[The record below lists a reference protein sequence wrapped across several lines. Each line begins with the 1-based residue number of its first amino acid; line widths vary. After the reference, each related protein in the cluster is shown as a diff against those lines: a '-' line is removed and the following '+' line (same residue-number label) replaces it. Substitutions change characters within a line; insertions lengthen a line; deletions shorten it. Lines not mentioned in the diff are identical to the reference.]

1 MNDHLDSSESAKILI
16 VEDNESNRLL
26 ARTAL
31 EYEGYRVCLAAD
43 AEEGLALFETETIGC
58 ILLDVRL
65 PGIDGFAACERIRAT
80 PRGKDT
86 PVIFLTG
93 MRDVET
99 FDRALRAGGDD
110 FLTKPVRPTEL
121 VVRVKA
127 ALKLRSVRSELNE
140 HYELLKRQRDDLM
153 RVQLQKERLMA
164 FVVHDLK
171 NPVNSLDLH
180 AQVLLR
186 DRMLPADARES
197 ATQIRSEARLLN
209 RMILNLLDLSKAD
222 EGKLEPRLSCVD
234 VPDLIRGVFAELEVG
249 ARRREVTLRI
259 TGDVTKV
266 RADPELLRRALT
278 NLVENAIRHT
288 RQNTLVEVS
297 TREEDGTTL
306 FRVADAGI
314 GVRDALKERI
324 FEAFV
329 QGDRESAAT
338 GGRGLGLAF
347 CKTVADAHE
356 GKIWVEDANP
366 GAAFCLSLPSDPVA

>member
-1 MNDHLDSSESAKILI
+1 MNQHLDSLQSAKILI

-31 EYEGYRVCLAAD
+31 EHEGYAVCLARD

-65 PGIDGFAACERIRAT
+65 PGIDGFAACERIRAM
-80 PRGKDT
+80 PHGKDT

-121 VVRVKA
+121 VVRVRA
-127 ALKLRSVRSELNE
+127 ALQLRSVRTELKQ
-140 HYELLKRQRDDLM
+140 HYELLKRQRDDMM
-153 RVQLQKERLMA
+153 RLQLQKERIMA

-171 NPVNSLDLH
+171 NPVNSMDLH

-186 DRMLPADARES
+186 DRLLPADARES
-197 ATQIRSEARLLN
+197 ATQIRSEARVLS

-222 EGKLEPRLSCVD
+222 EGKLEPHFTHVD
-234 VPDLIRGVFAELEVG
+234 VTALVRGVCAELEVS
-249 ARRREVTLRI
+249 ARRREVTLR
-259 TGDVTKV
+259 TALEVPYV
-266 RADPELLRRALT
+266 RADAELLRRTVT

-288 RQNTLVEVS
+288 RQNTVVEIAVVP
-297 TREEDGTTL
+297 RESETQV
-306 FRVADAGI
+306 R
-314 GVRDALKERI
+314 VRDAGAGVRAEMKERI

-329 QGDRESAAT
+329 QGDRESSDVS
-338 GGRGLGLAF
+338 GRGLGLAF
-347 CKTVADAHE
+347 CHSVATAH
-356 GKIWVEDANP
+356 GGRIWVEDADP
-366 GAAFCLSLPSDPVA
+366 GSVFCLALPHAE

>member
-1 MNDHLDSSESAKILI
+1 MNDHLDAAEGATILI

-31 EYEGYRVCLAAD
+31 EHEGYRVRLASD
-43 AEEGLALFETETIGC
+43 AEEGLAVFEREEIDC
-58 ILLDVRL
+58 ILLDIRL
-65 PGIDGFAACERIRAT
+65 PGLDGFAACEQIRAM
-80 PRGKDT
+80 PRGVDT

-121 VVRVKA
+121 VVRVRA
-127 ALKLRSVRSELNE
+127 ALKLRRVRSELNE

-180 AQVLLR
+180 AQILLR
-186 DRMLPADARES
+186 DRMLSADARES

-222 EGKLEPRLSCVD
+222 EGKLAPQLVSVD
-234 VPDLIRGVFAELEVG
+234 TAALVRGVFAELEVG
-249 ARRREVTLRI
+249 ARRREVTLQCV
-259 TGDVTKV
+259 GVLPKL
-266 RADPELLRRALT
+266 RADGELLRRALT
-278 NLVENAIRHT
+278 NLVENAVRHT
-288 RQNTLVEVS
+288 RQNTVVELSVRACADA
-297 TREEDGTTL
+297 TE
-306 FRVADAGI
+306 FRVKDAGC
-314 GVRDALKERI
+314 GVRDELKSQI

-329 QGDRESAAT
+329 QGDRESNVA

-347 CKTVADAHE
+347 CKTVALAHS
-356 GKIWVEDANP
+356 GRIWVEDEAP
-366 GAAFCLSLPSDPVA
+366 GAVFCLSIPHGL

>member
-1 MNDHLDSSESAKILI
+1 MNDHLDPAESAQILV
-16 VEDNESNRLL
+16 VEDNESVRVL
-26 ARTAL
+26 ARAAL
-31 EYEGYRVCLAAD
+31 EHEGYRVCLASD
-43 AEEGLALFETETIGC
+43 AEEGLALFQTETIGC

-110 FLTKPVRPTEL
+110 FLSKPVRPTEL

-127 ALKLRSVRSELNE
+127 ALTLRKVRSELNE

-186 DRMLPADARES
+186 DRLLHADARES

-209 RMILNLLDLSKAD
+209 RMILDLLDLSKAD
-222 EGKLEPRLSCVD
+222 EGKLEPRLATVD
-234 VPDLIRGVFAELEVG
+234 VSDLVRGVFTELEVG
-249 ARRREVTLRI
+249 ARRREVTLRV
-259 TGDVTKV
+259 TSDVTKL

-288 RQNTLVEVS
+288 RQNTIVEVVVS
-297 TREEDGTTL
+297 EQDGRTQ
-306 FRVADAGI
+306 FRVADSGV
-314 GVRDALKERI
+314 GVRAELKERI

-329 QGDRESAAT
+329 QGDGDSAAS

-347 CKTVADAHE
+347 CKTVADAHA
-356 GKIWVEDANP
+356 GAIWVEDANP
-366 GAAFCLSLPSDPVA
+366 GAAFCLSLPCA